1 MSEGK
6 RERPSVVSH
15 ECVEDGTIR
24 VNNDAIRRLSVVRTN
39 IRQQQEDA
47 RLATN
52 AEKTMTVRQ
61 AVRLYKWAII
71 YSMAMSLAVVMEGYD
86 LAAMGSFLGYDQFR
100 QRFGTE
106 LDLDGNP
113 RISPAWQAGIQNG
126 VQAGSILGLWANGY
140 VAESFGYK
148 KTMYG
153 ALLASVIFNFLH
165 FFAQGIGMIVA
176 GSVLLGLP
184 WGIFQTLTVTY
195 ASDITPSTI
204 RPYLTTYI
212 NLCWVMGQFV
222 AAGALRGCQTLGND
236 WGWRIP
242 VAIQWVWV
250 PFIFLGA
257 YMAPESPWWLVRKG
271 RYEEARASLVKA
283 TTPQPDVNFDPDQA
297 LALIRHTNDL
307 EQAMNNGVNYID
319 CFKGVEKRRTL
330 IACVVWLTQALCGA
344 AMMGYSVQIYRESGL
359 DEEGALNLNIGQ
371 YCLGVIG
378 TVGSWFLMRRIGRR
392 TLYNWGLII
401 LFSFLMVIGGLGV
414 ISRDDT
420 GAAWALGSILLVYT
434 LFYNFTVGPV
444 CYAIVAETSST
455 RLKIKTVVLAR
466 NVYNLG
472 SIFNNIVVPR
482 MLSPNEWNWA
492 GMTGFFY
499 AALTA
504 LLIIF
509 MWFMLPETKDRTFA
523 ELDVL
528 FENKVPARKFDKT
541 DVDQLSGHTTA
552 IRVDSSDESS
562 SDGEKPRALRREEV
576 QSFGGV
582 HV

>member
-1 MSEGK
+1 L
-6 RERPSVVSH
+6 
-15 ECVEDGTIR
+15 
-24 VNNDAIRRLSVVRTN
+24 LSFG
-39 IRQQQEDA
+39 
-47 RLATN
+47 
-52 AEKTMTVRQ
+52 
-61 AVRLYKWAII
+61 
-71 YSMAMSLAVVMEGYD
+71 SYD

-106 LDLDGNP
+106 LDQNGNP

-126 VQAGSILGLWANGY
+126 VQAGSIIGLWANGY
-140 VAESFGYK
+140 ISEYFGYK

-165 FFAQGIGMIVA
+165 FFAQGIGMVVA

-184 WGIFQTLTVTY
+184 WGVFQTLTVTY

-212 NLCWVMGQFV
+212 NLCWVMGQLV

-242 VAIQWVWV
+242 IAIQWVWV

-307 EQAMNNGVNYID
+307 EQAMNSGVNYID

-371 YCLGVIG
+371 YCLGFIG
-378 TVGSWFLMRRIGRR
+378 TIGSWFLMRRIGRR
-392 TLYNWGLII
+392 MLYNWGLII

-414 ISRDDT
+414 ISRDNTD
-420 GAAWALGSILLVYT
+420 AAWALGSVLLVYT

-444 CYAIVAETSST
+444 CYAIVAEISST

-466 NVYNLG
+466 NVYNLV
-472 SIFNNIVVPR
+472 SRIP
-482 MLSPNEWNWA
+482 
-492 GMTGFFY
+492 
-499 AALTA
+499 
-504 LLIIF
+504 
-509 MWFMLPETKDRTFA
+509 
-523 ELDVL
+523 
-528 FENKVPARKFDKT
+528 
-541 DVDQLSGHTTA
+541 
-552 IRVDSSDESS
+552 
-562 SDGEKPRALRREEV
+562 
-576 QSFGGV
+576 
-582 HV
+582 

>member
-1 MSEGK
+1 MSVEGK
-6 RERPSVVSH
+6 RKRSSVVSH
-15 ECVEDGTIR
+15 EHVEDGTVR
-24 VNNDAIRRLSVVRTN
+24 VNDDAMRRLSVVRTN
-39 IRQQQEDA
+39 IGQQQEDA

-61 AVRLYKWAII
+61 AIRLYKWAIV

-106 LDLDGNP
+106 LDQDGNP

-126 VQAGSILGLWANGY
+126 VQAGSIIGLWANGY
-140 VAESFGYK
+140 ISEWIGYK

-165 FFAQGIGMIVA
+165 FFAEGIGMVVA

-212 NLCWVMGQFV
+212 NLCWVMGQLV

-242 VAIQWVWV
+242 IAIQWVWV

-271 RYEEARASLVKA
+271 RFEDARASLVKA

-307 EQAMNNGVNYID
+307 EQAMNSGVNYLD

-359 DEEGALNLNIGQ
+359 NEEGALNLNIGQ
-371 YCLGVIG
+371 YCLGFIG
-378 TVGSWFLMRRIGRR
+378 TIGSWFLMRRIGRR
-392 TLYNWGLII
+392 ALYNWGLII

-414 ISRDDT
+414 ISRENS

-444 CYAIVAETSST
+444 CYAIVAEISST

-499 AALTA
+499 AGLTG
-504 LLIIF
+504 LLITF

-528 FENKVPARKFDKT
+528 FENRVSARKFSKT
-541 DVDQLSGHTTA
+541 NVDQFSGHTTA
-552 IRVDSSDESS
+552 IRISSSAGSS
-562 SDGEKPRALRREEV
+562 SDGEKPGALRREEV
-576 QSFGGV
+576 
-582 HV
+582 

>member
-1 MSEGK
+1 MSD
-6 RERPSVVSH
+6 ERRQKSSLVSH
-15 ECVEDGTIR
+15 DCVDDGTVR
-24 VNNDAIRRLSVVRTN
+24 VNDDALRRLSVTHTN
-39 IRQQQEDA
+39 IGQQQEGA
-47 RLATN
+47 RLATE

-61 AVRLYKWAII
+61 AIRLYKWAII

-100 QRFGTE
+100 KRFGTE
-106 LDLDGNP
+106 LDPASDP

-126 VQAGSILGLWANGY
+126 VQAGSIIGLWANGY
-140 VAESFGYK
+140 ISEYFGYK

-153 ALLASVIFNFLH
+153 ALLASIMFNFLH
-165 FFAQGIGMIVA
+165 FFAQSVGMIVA

-204 RPYLTTYI
+204 RPYLTSYI
-212 NLCWVMGQFV
+212 NLCWVMGQLV

-271 RYEEARASLVKA
+271 RFEEARASLVKA
-283 TTPQPDVNFDPDQA
+283 TTPQPDAHFDPDQA
-297 LALIRHTNDL
+297 LALIKHTNDL
-307 EQAMNNGVNYID
+307 EEAMRGGVNYLD
-319 CFKGVEKRRTL
+319 CFKGVDMRRTL
-330 IACVVWLTQALCGA
+330 IACVVWLSQALCGA

-378 TVGSWFLMRRIGRR
+378 TIGSWFLMRRIGRR
-392 TLYNWGLII
+392 TLYVYGLII
-401 LFSFLMVIGGLGV
+401 LCAFLLVIGGLGV
-414 ISRDDT
+414 ISRDNT
-420 GAAWALGSILLVYT
+420 GAAWALGSVLLVYS

-444 CYAIVAETSST
+444 CYAIVAEISST

-472 SIFNNIVVPR
+472 SIFNNIIVPR
-482 MLSPNEWNWA
+482 MLSPTEWNWA

-499 AALTA
+499 AGLTA
-504 LLIIF
+504 LLITF
-509 MWFMLPETKDRTFA
+509 MWFMLPETQNRTFA

-528 FENKVPARKFDKT
+528 FENNVPARRFAKT
-541 DVDQLSGHTTA
+541 NIDQFSGDSTV
-552 IRVDSSDESS
+552 IRMDSSDGTS
-562 SDGEKPRALRREEV
+562 SDGEKPSALRREEV
-576 QSFGGV
+576 
-582 HV
+582 